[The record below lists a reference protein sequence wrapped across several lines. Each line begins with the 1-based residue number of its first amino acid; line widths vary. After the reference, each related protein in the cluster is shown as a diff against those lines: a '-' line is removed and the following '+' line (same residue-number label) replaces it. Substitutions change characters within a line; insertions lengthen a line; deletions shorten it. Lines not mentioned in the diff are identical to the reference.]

1 MGRITEY
8 LLLQQ
13 EPVAE
18 ALSRMQSDDAT
29 FAEAV
34 KIWLDL
40 LARFPAGFKKQ
51 HQVVVER
58 SKDCL
63 EDGVFLAANLLHQM
77 FGGSRLNET
86 QRCATRT
93 QVETACGDPTSFT
106 RILSRDPP
114 FRNSDFDLNVPS
126 STWWRAGLRSGC
138 PARLPDLG
146 LRFASAVPTSAGLE
160 RQFSRL

>member
-1 MGRITEY
+1 MENVALRIITED

-18 ALSRMQSDDAT
+18 TLSRKQSDDAT

-40 LARFPAGFKKQ
+40 LARFPASFKKQ
-51 HQVVVER
+51 HQLVVER

-63 EDGVFLAANLLHQM
+63 EDGVFLAANLLHHK

-93 QVETACGDPTSFT
+93 QVETACGDPTSLT

-114 FRNSDFDLNVPS
+114 FRNGVLISTFVPPLGG
-126 STWWRAGLRSGC
+126 GLVCDRVT
-138 PARLPDLG
+138 RRG
-146 LRFASAVPTSAGLE
+146 L
-160 RQFSRL
+160 